1 MSRALAIFVTVAA
14 SWSLY
19 CTAAE
24 LLVAWYSGSE
34 DQIPMQG
41 WIRVGADVFVCTAAI
56 AMAWQLAWRR
66 PANATTA

>member
-19 CTAAE
+19 TAAE

-56 AMAWQLAWRR
+56 AMAWQLA
-66 PANATTA
+66 